1 VTTMNTGRALLVDT
15 SQLPNPATLLTPR
28 AARVL
33 LRIITKAAAKQA
45 AAESERPAA

>member
-1 VTTMNTGRALLVDT
+1 MTTNPTAVGTVNN
-15 SQLPNPATLLTPR
+15 LPNPTTLLTPR

-45 AAESERPAA
+45 AARSERTAA

>member
-15 SQLPNPATLLTPR
+15 SQLPNPTALLTPR

-33 LRIITKAAAKQA
+33 LWIIGKAAAKQA
-45 AAESERPAA
+45 AAESEEAA